1 MRILIAEDDT
11 ISRKLLTTILQQLDY
26 TVESYENGKL
36 AWEAFQ
42 KEPASIV
49 ITDWLMPE
57 MDGLSFTRNIRSLNT
72 EAYTYVIL
80 LTANDASEDNYYQAM
95 AAGIDD
101 FLEKPLD
108 RDKLWS
114 RLNVAKR
121 ILSYTHRIGRLE
133 AMLPICSYCKKI
145 RDGQEYWKQV
155 EEYMA
160 ELTGQNFSHSICP
173 DCYEK
178 VVKPQLD
185 ALKKKDV

>member
-1 MRILIAEDDT
+1 M
-11 ISRKLLTTILQQLDY
+11 TTILQQLEY

-42 KEPASIV
+42 KDPASIV

-57 MDGLSFTRNIRSLNT
+57 MDGLAFTRNIRKLPR
-72 EAYTYVIL
+72 EEYTYVVL
-80 LTANDASEDNYYQAM
+80 LTANDSSEDNYYQAM
-95 AAGIDD
+95 AAGVDD
-101 FLEKPLD
+101 FLQKPLD
-108 RDKLWS
+108 REKLWS

-121 ILSYTHRIGRLE
+121 ILSYTHRINQLE

-145 RDGQEYWKQV
+145 RDGEAYWKQV

-160 ELTGQNFSHSICP
+160 EQTGQNFSHSICP
-173 DCYEK
+173 DCYDK

-185 ALKKKDV
+185 ELKKKDI